1 MSSSSLRIEKST
13 VKVLKGVCDLKDD
26 CNEKEEIL
34 CGAGSLC
41 CDNCFIPIHE
51 KCDHEFGW
59 FKETIFFCSCE
70 CLTEKKTSDDDGYFK
85 SIKNSLYKFSFMF
98 NGKSFDS
105 FQSPNSSIIELKA
118 IISYNISSL
127 ENPNSEVT
135 DIIYGGTRLR
145 DNIIIKIQFITQ
157 CVHHIKI
164 IVKNI
169 LNHVEPFVKHNDCI
183 VCPKLPI
190 NNADLTNLSTELSKK
205 SIKLTNVITAL
216 NKVDQTTNEFATD
229 NADSI
234 NLPIKFTKKQFEQN

>member
-1 MSSSSLRIEKST
+1 MEFMWCRFFMLWWLFYSSSW
-13 VKVLKGVCDLKDD
+13 
-26 CNEKEEIL
+26 
-34 CGAGSLC
+34 
-41 CDNCFIPIHE
+41 
-51 KCDHEFGW
+51 KCVREFSW
-59 FKETIFFCSCE
+59 FKETKKNASRE
-70 CLTEKKTSDDDGYFK
+70 CLIGKEICNDDGCFK
-85 SIKNSLYKFSFMF
+85 RIKISLCKCFFIF
-98 NGKSFDS
+98 NGKSFDC
-105 FQSPNSSIIELKA
+105 FQFQNSSIIELKW
-118 IISYNISSL
+118 IISYNISSV

-183 VCPKLPI
+183 FCPKLPI
-190 NNADLTNLSTELSKK
+190 NNADLTNLSTKLSKK
-205 SIKLTNVITAL
+205 SIKLTNVITDL

-234 NLPIKFTKKQFEQN
+234 NLPIKFTKKQFEQNWLNYQ